1 MITIHNFPRG
11 ARGVRAFWVC
21 EEMGLPYRTAAVAY
35 PPSAEYLALN
45 PLGNVPLL
53 EDSSSK
59 ESGSVAITESV
70 AMMLYLA
77 ERYGPTPLLPPKSDP
92 AFARVMQVTVFG
104 ETTLGAY
111 MNPLMMAKFAAPDAD
126 KVSWVTRTLEGRVEA
141 ALGFA
146 AGLLGAGPYFAGEA
160 FTLADIS
167 VSTALDMWKGAL
179 GKPVPDAFVAWRER
193 VQARPACQLA
203 QKAQM
208 PPQ

>member
-21 EEMGLPYRTAAVAY
+21 EELGVAYERKAVNY

-45 PLGNVPLL
+45 PLGNVPFLQ
-53 EDSSSK
+53 D
-59 ESGSVAITESV
+59 GAVGITESV

-77 ERYGPTPLLPPKSDP
+77 ERYGPTPLLPAKSDP
-92 AFARVMQVTVFG
+92 AFARVIQLTVHG
-104 ETTLGAY
+104 ETTLGGY

-126 KVSWVTRTLEGRVEA
+126 KVSWLSRTLEDRVEA
-141 ALGFA
+141 ALSFV
-146 AGLLGAGPYFAGEA
+146 AGLLGDNQYLAGDT

-179 GKPVPDAFVAWRER
+179 GKPVPDAFAAWRER
-193 VQARPACQLA
+193 VQARPAYQRASA
-203 QKAQM
+203 QS
-208 PPQ
+208 